1 MPHTVYLGFGSNLGD
16 RRANIL
22 RASDLL
28 LSEGLKPAAFSSL
41 IETDPVGFLSPH
53 AFLNAA
59 GEYLTALTPAAV
71 LAATQR
77 VERALGRRHK
87 SVGGVYA
94 DRPIDIDILF
104 YDDLRLSTPTLTI
117 PHPLIAERRFVLEPL
132 AEISPGM
139 RHPLTLLTPREM
151 LENLEKRGNQ

>member
-16 RRANIL
+16 RRSNIL

-41 IETDPVGFLSPH
+41 IETAPVGFASPH
-53 AFLNAA
+53 AFLNAV
-59 GEYLTALTPAAV
+59 GEYLTSLSPSAV

-77 VERALGRRHK
+77 VERALGRTRK

-132 AEISPGM
+132 AEIAPGM
-139 RHPLTLLTPREM
+139 RHPLTQLTPREM
-151 LENLEKRGNQ
+151 LENLGKLGNQ